1 MKTKTWQKTVIDW
14 GGESTLVKRTTIP
27 HYDRGMFYGIW
38 RFKAVSAIA
47 RVDGKSSRVA
57 VITFSI
63 SGGFYHHCNN
73 VSFEVENRL
82 ATLRGKWRFINSS
95 KRHSEVAHSCVNFK
109 ICLLKVSQSF
119 CTEVVDFVVD
129 LFNQLGVP
137 DKSENYFLV
146 DTQTLYEK
154 NNGYIS
160 FTEYFKMKRGI
171 PVEPLHYEFM
181 PNMNPL
187 R

>member
-14 GGESTLVKRTTIP
+14 GSGSTLLKRTTIP
-27 HYDRGMFYGIW
+27 HYERGMFYGIW
-38 RFKAVSAIA
+38 GFKAVSAIA
-47 RVDGKSSRVA
+47 RMDGKFSQVA

-63 SGGFYHHCNN
+63 SGGLYHHCNN

-82 ATLRGKWRFINSS
+82 ATLRGKWRFMNSS
-95 KRHSEVAHSCVNFK
+95 HHSEEVAHSCVNFK
-109 ICLLKVSQSF
+109 ICLKVGQSF

-129 LFNQLGVP
+129 LFNTLGVP
-137 DKSENYFLV
+137 DKGANYFLV
-146 DTQTLYEK
+146 DTQTLYKK
-154 NNGYIS
+154 NSGYIS

-171 PVEPLHYEFM
+171 PVAPFHYEFM
-181 PNMNPL
+181 PNTDPL